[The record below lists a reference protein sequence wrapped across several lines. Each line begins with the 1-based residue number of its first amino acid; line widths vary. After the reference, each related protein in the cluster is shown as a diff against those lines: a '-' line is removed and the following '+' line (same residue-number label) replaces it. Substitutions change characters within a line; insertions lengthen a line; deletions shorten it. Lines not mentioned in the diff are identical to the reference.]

1 MKFYPTLLVIWNICF
16 LAHRVQG
23 QSFESNPIRIVSG
36 VVTDASGYILPFA
49 SVAIESTNQGTN
61 TNAEG
66 RFSLGLPEGEHTLLI
81 SYVGYQGK
89 KMTINVNDEPLE
101 LNIDLQADAAQ
112 LDDVVVYGQLTRGQ
126 AKALNIQKLSPNIVN
141 VVDVEQFSRYPDV
154 SAAETVQRLPGISIT
169 RDQGEGEFVQIRGV
183 PEQFNSLTIN
193 GQRMPS
199 IEPDAGRAVGLDL
212 VQSYLIQTITVSKAL
227 TPDME
232 ADAIGGMIDFKLRE
246 ANRDEE
252 LELYAGYGLNQQ
264 ASEYETFGRD
274 ILSFYGVGGKR
285 LLDDKLGVLVA
296 GSYFN
301 TDRGSLFNSRRFVDI
316 EENVLR
322 RRRTTDYDVNRERY
336 GLVGNIDYRLNNT
349 NKWTLTTNYNRY
361 IDDEIRLQARYTWD
375 NEREER
381 RTRNR
386 IEDQELIFTMLK
398 GEHKFNRIKLD
409 YSASYS
415 VGEEDLPDRTE
426 WRYRR
431 DNPVL
436 ATLDRAGQDALSSN
450 TAFGLDTPLEF
461 NRVEFEPRFTE
472 ESNTTAALNLEF
484 PVAQDNFSTVKVGA
498 KYRLLDRSFRDGGFR
513 PEPLENVVLPTV
525 PDGQFPFPELRFTD
539 AAFADL
545 GFDLLPS
552 DLNLDEEMEGYSAS
566 EQVFA
571 SYLMN
576 TTHWTDK
583 LTSVAG
589 VRIESTQTDYTRTDN
604 ELQGEGS
611 YTNILPSAHLT
622 YRFTDQ
628 SQLRAA
634 FSTALSRPNY
644 TSLVPFETI
653 GEDEINRGNEDL
665 EAITATNLDLIYERY
680 TSNIGFFSFGLFA
693 KFIENQI
700 ITEQVG
706 TEDGFPVISP
716 VNGAS
721 AQVFGFEV
729 AMNQSLASLSL
740 PLTVNANYTFT
751 YSEADFEDDR
761 DDLPLANSPQHIGNL
776 SLLYDNEESGL
787 FAVVGGVYRHFIFNK
802 FEDTSDAQEGN
813 EEIWLDRTFHL
824 DMSLGYR
831 FNDALTLKLQLN
843 NLTDQANTE
852 VSGKPSESF
861 SRWTETESYGM
872 WGVLGIEF
880 KL

>member
-1 MKFYPTLLVIWNICF
+1 MKFYPALLAVWSTCF
-16 LAHRVQG
+16 LAFYVHG
-23 QSFESNPIRIVSG
+23 QPSDSNPIRTVSG

-49 SVAIESTNQGTN
+49 SVGVESTNQGTN

-66 RFSLGLPEGEHTLLI
+66 RFSLSLPEGEHILII

-89 KMTINVNDEPLE
+89 KMTINVSDEPLE
-101 LNIDLQADAAQ
+101 LDIDLQADAAQ

-199 IEPDAGRAVGLDL
+199 MEPDAGRAVGLDL
-212 VQSYLIQTITVSKAL
+212 VQSYLIQTITVSKAP

-285 LLDDKLGVLVA
+285 FLNDKLGVLVA
-296 GSYFN
+296 GSYFD
-301 TDRGSLFNSRRFVDI
+301 TDRGSLFNSRRFTDI

-336 GLVGNIDYRLNNT
+336 GLVGNIDYRLNST

-361 IDDEIRLQARYTWD
+361 TDDEIRLQARYTWD

-398 GEHKFNRIKLD
+398 GEHQFNRIKLD

-436 ATLDRAGQDALSSN
+436 ATLDRAGQDALSAN
-450 TAFGLDTPLEF
+450 TTFGLDTPLEF

-472 ESNTTAALNLEF
+472 ESNTTAALDLEF
-484 PVAQDNFSTVKVGA
+484 PVARDDFSTFKVGA
-498 KYRLLDRSFRDGGFR
+498 KYRLLDRSFREGGFR
-513 PEPLENVVLPTV
+513 PEPLEGAEIPTV
-525 PDGQFPFPELRFTD
+525 PEGQFPFPELRFTD

-552 DLNLDEEMEGYSAS
+552 DINLNEEMEGYSAS

-589 VRIESTQTDYTRTDN
+589 VRIENTQTDYTRTDN
-604 ELQGEGS
+604 DLQGEGS

-622 YRFTDQ
+622 YRFTEQ

-665 EAITATNLDLIYERY
+665 EAITATNLDLMYERY
-680 TSNIGFFSFGLFA
+680 TSNVGFFSFGLFA

-706 TEDGFPVISP
+706 TEDEFPIISP

-729 AMNQSLASLSL
+729 AINQSLASLNL

-751 YSEADFEDDR
+751 HSEADFGDDR

-776 SLLYDNEESGL
+776 SLLYDNEENGL
-787 FAVVGGVYRHFIFNK
+787 FAVIGGVYRHFIFNK

-843 NLTDQANTE
+843 NLTNQANTE

-872 WGVLGIEF
+872 WGVLGIEV

>member
-1 MKFYPTLLVIWNICF
+1 MKHYLLLSLFWSTF
-16 LAHRVQG
+16 LLAPNG
-23 QSFESNPIRIVSG
+23 WAQSTTPNPVRTVSG
-36 VVTDASGYILPFA
+36 VVADVSGNILPYA
-49 SVAIESTNQGTN
+49 TVSVETFNQGTN

-66 RFSLGLPEGEHTLLI
+66 LFTLALSEGEYTLLV
-81 SYVGYQGK
+81 SYVGYQNQEVPIRVGNEPLRL
-89 KMTINVNDEPLE
+89 TIN
-101 LNIDLQADAAQ
+101 LQEDAAQ

-199 IEPDAGRAVGLDL
+199 MEPDAGRAVGLDL

-246 ANRDEE
+246 ANREEE

-264 ASEYETFGRD
+264 QSEYENFGRD

-285 LLDDKLGVLVA
+285 LLDDKLGVLLA

-301 TDRGSLFNSRRFVDI
+301 TDRGSLFNSRRFADI
-316 EENVLR
+316 EADVLN

-336 GLVGNIDYRLNNT
+336 GLVGNVDYRLNST

-361 IDDEIRLQARYTWD
+361 VDDEIRLQARYTWD

-386 IEDQELIFTMLK
+386 IEDQELLFTMLR
-398 GEHKFNRIKLD
+398 GEHQFDRIKLD

-415 VGEEDLPDRTE
+415 IGEENLPDRTE

-431 DNPVL
+431 TVPAL
-436 ATLDRAGQDALSSN
+436 SQLDRAKQATLSADTRFN
-450 TAFGLDTPLEF
+450 LDEPLTF

-484 PVAQDNFSTVKVGA
+484 PVAPDNFSSFKVGA
-498 KYRLLDRSFRDGGFR
+498 KYRALERSFRDGGFR
-513 PEPLENVVLPTV
+513 PEPRDGVDLPTV
-525 PDGQFPFPELRFTD
+525 PDGQFPFPGLRFTD

-545 GFDLLPS
+545 GFDLLPG
-552 DLNLDEEMEGYSAS
+552 DLNLEEDLDGYSAA
-566 EQVFA
+566 EQVLA
-571 SYLMN
+571 GYLMN

-583 LTSVAG
+583 LTSVVG
-589 VRIESTQTDYTRTDN
+589 VRVENTQTDYSRTDN
-604 ELQGEGS
+604 DLRGEGS
-611 YTNILPSAHLT
+611 YTNVLPSAHLT
-622 YRFTDQ
+622 YRFTER

-634 FSTALSRPNY
+634 YSSALSRPNY
-644 TSLVPFETI
+644 TALVPFETI

-665 EAITATNLDLIYERY
+665 EAITATNLDLMYERY
-680 TSNIGFFSFGLFA
+680 TSNVGFFSIGLFT
-693 KFIENQI
+693 KFIRNQI
-700 ITEQVG
+700 ISEQVG
-706 TEDGFPVISP
+706 TEDGLPIVSP
-716 VNGAS
+716 VNGAA
-721 AQVFGFEV
+721 AQVLGFEV
-729 AMNQSLASLSL
+729 ALNQSLASLNV
-740 PLTVNANYTFT
+740 PLSINANYTFT
-751 YSEADFEDDR
+751 HSEADFGDDR

-776 SLLYDNEESGL
+776 SLLFDDDASGL

-802 FEDTSDAQEGN
+802 FEDNNEAQEGN
-813 EEIWLDRTFHL
+813 EEVWLDRTFHL
-824 DMSLGYR
+824 DVSLGYR
-831 FNDALTLKLQLN
+831 FSDALTLKLQLN
-843 NLTDQANTE
+843 NLTNQANTE
-852 VSGKPSESF
+852 VSGKPSERF